1 MKKIKALIILL
12 LVFYYTN
19 SFAQK
24 EIILK
29 NMIEEVTFLAS
40 DQLQGRETGTKY
52 EEISAKYIRAKYKK
66 YNLLPGNG
74 ESYFQIFKA
83 TIKSN
88 PHSNIKNKKVQGIN
102 VIGYMDNSK
111 AETIIIGAHYDHLG
125 YGEFGSR
132 YDGDREIHNGAD
144 DNASGVSV
152 LLNLAN
158 NLSLN
163 SNYNY
168 LFIAFSGEEHGL
180 LGSSYFAKNPTV
192 DLKKVKFML
201 NFDMVGRLND
211 ERTLAVNGVG
221 TSDAWGKLL
230 NKANTMNFVLK
241 TSESGFGASD
251 HTAFY
256 LQEIPV
262 LHFFTGQHEDYHKP
276 SDDVDKINFNGM
288 YLIMEYVKSII
299 EHSEKI
305 KTFKFQETVTT
316 EKSTP
321 KFKVTL
327 GIMPDY
333 LYDGKG
339 LKIDGVTKNKTANK
353 FGILKGDII
362 VKLGDLEITDI
373 YKYMEGLSLH
383 KTGDSTI
390 VRVKRGEKILDV
402 PIVF

>member
-52 EEISAKYIRAKYKK
+52 EEISAKYIREKYKK

-88 PHSNIKNKKVQGIN
+88 PHSNIKNKEVQGIN

-132 YDGDREIHNGAD
+132 HDGDREIHNGAD
-144 DNASGVSV
+144 DNASGVSI

-276 SDDVDKINFNGM
+276 SDDVDKINFTGM

-339 LKIDGVTKNKTANK
+339 LKIDGVSKNKTANK

-362 VKLGDLEITDI
+362 VKLGELEITDI